1 MRILLVEDD
10 MSLSRAIAAILK
22 KNNYSVDMV
31 ENGRDAI
38 DYLNNSPDNKNIY
51 DAVILDIM
59 MPVMDGITALR
70 ELRKMG
76 INTPVLLLSAKS
88 EIDDKVEGLDNGAND
103 YLTKPFDARELL
115 ARLRVL
121 TRAVK
126 QTNSIITLGNI
137 SLNTNTCK
145 LLSNDITYTLPNKEY
160 QILEMFMRNPN
171 QVISAEQIMNNI
183 WETDCDADITTVW
196 TYISYLR
203 RKMATLHSDS
213 SISTRRNMGYYLKKN
228 NS

>member
-76 INTPVLLLSAKS
+76 INTP
-88 EIDDKVEGLDNGAND
+88 IHNGHH
-103 YLTKPFDARELL
+103 
-115 ARLRVL
+115 
-121 TRAVK
+121 
-126 QTNSIITLGNI
+126 
-137 SLNTNTCK
+137 
-145 LLSNDITYTLPNKEY
+145 
-160 QILEMFMRNPN
+160 
-171 QVISAEQIMNNI
+171 
-183 WETDCDADITTVW
+183 
-196 TYISYLR
+196 YI
-203 RKMATLHSDS
+203 
-213 SISTRRNMGYYLKKN
+213 
-228 NS
+228 